1 MKPLFILSLFF
12 LSSSCSTQKEIPT
25 NTDKHTLTNI
35 DTRILTESEVAIDT
49 MRVIGTVHIEEKGC
63 LIYID
68 AKTDSGNIT
77 MYPVNLAEKFK
88 REGFV
93 IRFTY
98 TLSRAMQPNYCKCSR
113 VVSLRDVTPLRK

>member
-1 MKPLFILSLFF
+1 MKTLFILSLFF
-12 LSSSCSTQKEIPT
+12 LSSCSTQKETTT
-25 NTDKHTLTNI
+25 NPDEQILNNI
-35 DTRILTESEVAIDT
+35 NTSNLNDDLAIDT
-49 MRVIGTVHIEEKGC
+49 MRVIGTVHMEEKGC

-68 AKTDSGNIT
+68 AKTNFGNTT

-88 REGFV
+88 REGLV

-98 TLSRAMQPNYCKCSR
+98 SLSRAMQPNYCKCSR